1 MKTVLFALCFAPA
14 MVLAQKPAG
23 FDILSL
29 DRSVDPCANLYR
41 YACGGWMTA
50 NPLPPD
56 QARFGAFNKLQD
68 QNRIVLQTILES
80 ASSNKP
86 SRSVIE
92 REIGDF
98 YFSCMDE
105 KSIEAR
111 GIAPLKTELN
121 RIAALKDKK
130 NLVDLLIVFF
140 KSGTPAFFQFSSEQD
155 PRNAIEVIGALDQPG
170 LGLPDRDYY
179 LKTDTKSVD
188 LRAQYAA
195 HVARMLELV
204 GSRPAAAQKKA
215 QAVLAVETELAKGSF
230 DRVTRRDPEKVY
242 HKMTVQELGSLAPNF
257 DWAKFFK
264 GIGAPPIES
273 LNVAVPAAAQAFSAL
288 VDRSSLDDLKTY
300 LAWNLVH
307 AAVLTLPASFS
318 EENFKFYGRILTG
331 QKEIRARWKRCVDAT
346 DNLLPEAL
354 GRMFVEK
361 TLGEEGKLRTREMA
375 GEIEKAFEKN
385 LQAID
390 WMAPQTKEQALAKLH
405 TVMNKIGNQEK
416 WLDYSSVKIT
426 RNDPFGNE
434 ERASGFAVVQDLEKI
449 GKPVDKASWGMS
461 QPTVNAYYDPQQN
474 NINFPAGIL
483 QPPFWDK
490 SKDDAVN
497 YGAIGIVI
505 GHELT
510 HGFDDEGRQY
520 DATGNLRDW
529 WTEADAKAFEQRAD
543 CLVKEYG
550 DFTTVDD
557 VKLNGRLTLG
567 ENTADNGGAR
577 LAYMALLDRLA
588 VKQPDKIDGFTA
600 QQRFFL
606 GFAQVWC
613 ENMTN
618 EERRRRAVVDPHS
631 PGEFRVNG
639 VVSNMPE
646 FRQAF
651 SCREGQPMVRAQAC
665 RIW

>member
-1 MKTVLFALCFAPA
+1 M
-14 MVLAQKPAG
+14 
-23 FDILSL
+23 
-29 DRSVDPCANLYR
+29 
-41 YACGGWMTA
+41 
-50 NPLPPD
+50 
-56 QARFGAFNKLQD
+56 
-68 QNRIVLQTILES
+68 
-80 ASSNKP
+80 
-86 SRSVIE
+86 
-92 REIGDF
+92 
-98 YFSCMDE
+98 
-105 KSIEAR
+105 
-111 GIAPLKTELN
+111 
-121 RIAALKDKK
+121 
-130 NLVDLLIVFF
+130 
-140 KSGTPAFFQFSSEQD
+140 
-155 PRNAIEVIGALDQPG
+155 
-170 LGLPDRDYY
+170 
-179 LKTDTKSVD
+179 
-188 LRAQYAA
+188 
-195 HVARMLELV
+195 
-204 GSRPAAAQKKA
+204 
-215 QAVLAVETELAKGSF
+215 
-230 DRVTRRDPEKVY
+230 
-242 HKMTVQELGSLAPNF
+242 
-257 DWAKFFK
+257 
-264 GIGAPPIES
+264 
-273 LNVAVPAAAQAFSAL
+273 
-288 VDRSSLDDLKTY
+288 
-300 LAWNLVH
+300 
-307 AAVLTLPASFS
+307 LPASFS
-318 EENFKFYGRILTG
+318 EEDFKFYGKILTG

-346 DNLLPEAL
+346 DNLLPDAL
-354 GRMFVEK
+354 GRTFVEK

-375 GEIEKAFEKN
+375 GEIEKAFEKD
-385 LQAID
+385 LQSVD

-416 WLDYSSVKIT
+416 WLNYSSVKIT
-426 RNDPFGNE
+426 RADALGNA
-434 ERASGFAVVQDLEKI
+434 ERASGFAVAQDLDKI
-449 GKPVDKASWGMS
+449 GKPVDKTSWGMS

-557 VKLNGRLTLG
+557 VKLNGKLTLG

-588 VKQPDKIDGFTA
+588 GKQPEKIDGFTA